1 MSSQKT
7 MNFCPNC
14 GTKAIPNAK
23 FCIECGISLII
34 KEEMQTTSER
44 RLDFQNIQ
52 TETSNAAQN
61 IVKTQPIQENYQIQN
76 EIKEENNHIPQ
87 KQTFIETENN
97 PENSEDNILDYS
109 YVLDEVSN
117 EPVNYLDEIVNY
129 TDMPCP
135 SCGTP
140 MQMNQTSKLLS
151 KIIHYSCRNCKIIF
165 KESKN
170 YLVLEQEPQNT
181 RLSNKLHLK
190 RYNLQQWHDILSG
203 NYTPDETKYFQKLKF
218 ESPTALTCP
227 ICYHPFDQYTTGG
240 LTSYHYLI
248 CSGCALILNI
258 HPNNHYTL
266 ANCVDTYSPLWQYE
280 KSLLTLDDMKKI
292 IDNAEPLSKEYQ
304 QKREAEIQK
313 HNAEIQKRD
322 LIIQHQ
328 KEDLAEFDKSLT
340 LGTPML
346 PTPRDLTIV
355 LKKNEKPI
363 YKLED
368 VSFSEPRAVRT
379 SNGGY
384 GGVSVRIT
392 KGVTLHSGRVGSTS
406 ESHDEIKNIDNG
418 DFLITNKRIIF
429 LGSNRTI
436 NIDLNK
442 IVSVSNEYNTI
453 QIQRSN
459 KQKPEYFGN
468 IKTTEH
474 ITVENRGY
482 DIDIDASMIKKLII
496 GLIQ

>member
-151 KIIHYSCRNCKIIF
+151 KLHTI
-165 KESKN
+165 
-170 YLVLEQEPQNT
+170 LV
-181 RLSNKLHLK
+181 
-190 RYNLQQWHDILSG
+190 
-203 NYTPDETKYFQKLKF
+203 ETVK
-218 ESPTALTCP
+218 
-227 ICYHPFDQYTTGG
+227 
-240 LTSYHYLI
+240 
-248 CSGCALILNI
+248 
-258 HPNNHYTL
+258 
-266 ANCVDTYSPLWQYE
+266 
-280 KSLLTLDDMKKI
+280 
-292 IDNAEPLSKEYQ
+292 
-304 QKREAEIQK
+304 
-313 HNAEIQKRD
+313 
-322 LIIQHQ
+322 
-328 KEDLAEFDKSLT
+328 
-340 LGTPML
+340 
-346 PTPRDLTIV
+346 
-355 LKKNEKPI
+355 
-363 YKLED
+363 
-368 VSFSEPRAVRT
+368 
-379 SNGGY
+379 
-384 GGVSVRIT
+384 
-392 KGVTLHSGRVGSTS
+392 
-406 ESHDEIKNIDNG
+406 
-418 DFLITNKRIIF
+418 
-429 LGSNRTI
+429 
-436 NIDLNK
+436 
-442 IVSVSNEYNTI
+442 
-453 QIQRSN
+453 
-459 KQKPEYFGN
+459 
-468 IKTTEH
+468 
-474 ITVENRGY
+474 
-482 DIDIDASMIKKLII
+482 
-496 GLIQ
+496 